1 MATSNMMENDGE
13 DESTRFRTWLNLF
26 AKRIVIA
33 IFGWEMYD
41 NSFFFHTIYMNIKDE
56 NGSSFTSLAQIGF

>member
-1 MATSNMMENDGE
+1 MGLLHDPRMATSNMMENDGE

-33 IFGWEMYD
+33 IFG
-41 NSFFFHTIYMNIKDE
+41 
-56 NGSSFTSLAQIGF
+56 